1 MASFLSHFQS
11 FYKDLMINTIE
22 ESMVE
27 SLILEVP
34 ILVNYNSYAVDG
46 YMIAFDSE
54 NPKYENFVCD
64 IQDNDP
70 VTVQS
75 TFAGASLKG
84 LWFNKL

>member
-1 MASFLSHFQS
+1 MATFLSMFQP

-34 ILVNYNSYAVDG
+34 ILVNFNSLAIDG
-46 YMIAFDSE
+46 YMIAFTDL
-54 NPKYENFVCD
+54 NPKYDSFICD

-75 TFAGASLKG
+75 TFAGASVKG